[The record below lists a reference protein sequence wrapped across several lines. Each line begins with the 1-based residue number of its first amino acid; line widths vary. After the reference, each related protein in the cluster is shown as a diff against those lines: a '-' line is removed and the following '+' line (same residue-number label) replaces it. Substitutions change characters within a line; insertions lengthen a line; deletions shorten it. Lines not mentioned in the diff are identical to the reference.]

1 MSTLKIQ
8 CLTLLLLLSIV
19 LKAQQTQLY
28 TYQQLSK
35 TYYAFQK
42 DSLKKAWVCP
52 DAFKNKAT
60 QKKYKEIW
68 DSRTEFIAAA
78 IEDQDFIFEP
88 EVCNYIQSIV
98 DQICNSNSKLISKK
112 PFVLIDRSSAVNAYA
127 IGGNVLAV
135 NLGLID
141 FARTREE
148 VALVIAHEMAHNLL
162 NHIDNLMRERAEWL
176 TSEEFKQSVN
186 SVLDSKYERYSRLT
200 KVLENY
206 KFDRSRHQRYHESDA
221 DSFAV
226 VLLKNS
232 KIPFHAEFFLRLD
245 STDLQYKQ
253 ALKQPLKNYFTGYDL
268 PFEDG
273 WTKQRSKGLSTRNYN
288 FKDTTSINDSLKTHP
303 DCPQRYE
310 KTRPFSDVVAKN
322 TPVPGNIKYKVSKMI
337 IWNIF
342 DNAGL
347 TACLYRIL
355 QQKDKGVQD
364 EWYVFMLNNVFNAL
378 CYHSKELHRFLAI
391 GIMPKELISADYYA
405 LQTMLEQMPQE
416 SLVQYCKVLHAGSFW
431 SSRPED
437 EKALR
442 ALMYTIAID
451 PDDSERNRRSAAETF
466 VNDHSTSL
474 YCEFADHFKKK

>member
-1 MSTLKIQ
+1 MRILKIP
-8 CLTLLLLLSIV
+8 CLLVLMLLPSV
-19 LKAQQTQLY
+19 LKAQQSQPY

-35 TYYAFQK
+35 TYYASQK

-52 DAFKNKAT
+52 EAFKNKAT

-68 DSRTEFIAAA
+68 DSRTEFITAA
-78 IEDQDFIFEP
+78 IDDQDFIFEP
-88 EVCNYIQSIV
+88 EVYNYVQSII
-98 DQICNSNSKLISKK
+98 DQICNSNSKIISKK

-127 IGGNVLAV
+127 IGGNLLAV

-148 VALVIAHEMAHNLL
+148 IALVIAHEMAHNLL
-162 NHIDNLMRERAEWL
+162 NHVDNLMRERAEWL

-186 SVLDSKYERYSRLT
+186 SVLDSKYERYSRLS

-245 STDLQYKQ
+245 STDFQYKQ
-253 ALKQPLKNYFTGYDL
+253 SLKLPLKDYFTAYSL
-268 PFEDG
+268 PFEES
-273 WTKQRSKGLSTRNYN
+273 WSKQPSRGLSTRKYN
-288 FKDTTSINDSLKTHP
+288 FKDTTRLNDSLKTHP
-303 DCPQRYE
+303 DCPQRYQR
-310 KTRPFSDVVAKN
+310 TLALSDGPSKS
-322 TPVPGNIKYKVSKMI
+322 TTVPLSIKDKVCKMI

-342 DNAGL
+342 DNVGL
-347 TACLYRIL
+347 TACLYRVL
-355 QQKDKGVQD
+355 QQKDLGVRD
-364 EWYVFMLNNVFNAL
+364 EWYVFMLSNIFNAL
-378 CYHSKELHRFLAI
+378 CYQSRELHRFLAI
-391 GIMPKELISADYYA
+391 GITPKELISAEYYS

-416 SLVQYCKVLHAGSFW
+416 SLVQYCKVLQSAHFW
-431 SSRPED
+431 TSRSAD
-437 EKALR
+437 EMALKG
-442 ALMYTIAID
+442 LMYTLAID
-451 PDDSERNRRSAAETF
+451 PDDSERTRRSAAENF
-466 VNDHSTSL
+466 IKDHSTSM